1 MALGCLSGCVPM
13 ARLQIYNNTDRA
25 ITVTIFREN
34 EFAGGRLEPGK
45 IFDTAFYGAKMKIE
59 SGTNVWRYRP
69 PVNYPSG
76 MDRYWKTRGLNSF
89 ALRIQVEA
97 DGTLYVLTKKM
108 SFPVSAAGPDTEM
121 ILVKPE

>member
-1 MALGCLSGCVPM
+1 M
-13 ARLQIYNNTDRA
+13 ARLQIYNNTSGP

-34 EFAGGRLEPGK
+34 EFAGGRVERGG
-45 IFDTAFYGAKMKIE
+45 IFDTGFYGAKMKIE

-76 MDRYWKTRGLNSF
+76 MDRYWKTRGFNSF

-97 DGTLYVLTKKM
+97 DGTLYVLTQKM
-108 SFPVSAAGPDTEM
+108 RFPVTAVGPDTEM